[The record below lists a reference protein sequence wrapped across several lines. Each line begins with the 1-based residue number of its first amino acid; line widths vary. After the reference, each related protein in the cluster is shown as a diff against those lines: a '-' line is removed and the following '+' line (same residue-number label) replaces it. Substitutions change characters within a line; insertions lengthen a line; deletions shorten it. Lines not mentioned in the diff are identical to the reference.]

1 MNFMHLFGAMNHFT
15 NQNFCRKKYLVLIYY
30 WFEETRFYPKGAQSR
45 GREACKV
52 DLEEET

>member
-1 MNFMHLFGAMNHFT
+1 MNVMHLFRAMNSFT
-15 NQNFCRKKYLVLIYY
+15 GQNFCRKKYSVLIYY
-30 WFEETRFYPKGAQSR
+30 LFEETRFYPRGAKSR